1 MNLEHFNSDS
11 ILPTESSWPEES
23 HLNSLDLFTKSGHKN
38 KGICKKNFSKHDYS
52 KAKDGY

>member
-11 ILPTESSWPEES
+11 VLPTESSWPEES

-38 KGICKKNFSKHDYS
+38 KGICKKKFSKHDYS